1 MNHNYI
7 IKEVAKV
14 YNKASKDYPVTIDD
28 IYGRSRKK
36 YIVEAR
42 QVCIYFM
49 YKITKLSQP
58 KIMVLIKKDH
68 STISHS
74 IRVIQNRHE
83 TKQLLINNFN
93 ILYYKFTNP
102 KYIKVIR
109 KQQEVLYVGKKLV
122 SVEAGQIVNS
132 GDFTFN
138 ELDSIGNF
146 LKNSIINLTE

>member
-49 YKITKLSQP
+49 YKIIKLSQP